1 MKDPFAWSME
11 KMKIPTYVEANP
23 LLKDKF
29 LFRMSVITEN
39 ARFKAAG

>member
-1 MKDPFAWSME
+1 ME
-11 KMKIPTYVEANP
+11 KVKIPTFLEANP

-29 LFRMSVITEN
+29 LLRMSVITEN